1 MKFPW
6 GRCFFLVPLMWGE
19 LLGVSAAWKKNGSVI
34 FASTDAGE
42 EKYVAVWTI
51 DKNGLVGKIE
61 EDEEDGSTRTLW
73 HWLAQ
78 KSGWSWHTPDGLQ
91 STPSWLFL
99 RVFLFCAFS
108 CFPRLRR
115 SPNFSSFFHLINRCG
130 ISIKVQCQD
139 QVRWTQQIWSRGW
152 WVPLLQLQGL
162 DVCEA
167 ADHLRAAGLADGHRQ
182 ADRGNGLRHRCAA
195 GFWSGHVEHWGGTQ
209 AQHVGDASGQ
219 ITNVSL
225 IRSLD
230 NFRYLKIALSLS
242 HYSAGGPWPAAG
254 D

>member
-1 MKFPW
+1 MKGGWLSPMALW
-6 GRCFFLVPLMWGE
+6 SSHGGDVSRATDVRRAPGCQCGLEEERLRDLRLHRCRRGEVCGRVDHRQEWSG
-19 LLGVSAAWKKNGSVI
+19 WKDWRRWRRWKHKDIV
-34 FASTDAGE
+34 T
-42 EKYVAVWTI
+42 
-51 DKNGLVGKIE
+51 
-61 EDEEDGSTRTLW
+61 
-73 HWLAQ
+73 LAQ

-225 IRSLD
+225 IRSLI
-230 NFRYLKIALSLS
+230 R
-242 HYSAGGPWPAAG
+242 
-254 D
+254 